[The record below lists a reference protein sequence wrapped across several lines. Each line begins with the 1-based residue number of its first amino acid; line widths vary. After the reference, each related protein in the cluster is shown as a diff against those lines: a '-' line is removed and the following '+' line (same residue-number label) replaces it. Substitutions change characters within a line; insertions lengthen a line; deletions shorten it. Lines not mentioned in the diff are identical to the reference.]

1 MYEMRKGDRERFRM
15 QVELG
20 DAEKVEED
28 RKDKEKRVK
37 YQQEIT
43 GVWDRTHK
51 LAEVKRKL
59 EHDLGIAINDDKI
72 KYLMRQ

>member
-1 MYEMRKGDRERFRM
+1 M
-15 QVELG
+15 
-20 DAEKVEED
+20 
-28 RKDKEKRVK
+28 K

-72 KYLMRQ
+72 KYIMRQ

>member
-1 MYEMRKGDRERFRM
+1 MRKGDRERFRM
-15 QVELG
+15 QVENG
-20 DAEKVEED
+20 DAEKLEED

-72 KYLMRQ
+72 KYIMRQQK

>member
-1 MYEMRKGDRERFRM
+1 MRKGDRERFRM
-15 QVELG
+15 QVENG
-20 DAEKVEED
+20 DAEKLEED
-28 RKDKEKRVK
+28 RKDKEKRMK

-72 KYLMRQ
+72 KYIMRQQQ